1 MTGLH
6 DAPSAA
12 QLVQAVREWLD
23 RDVVS
28 ATTGR
33 LKFHARVASNVLA
46 IVEREL
52 ELGPEQ
58 ADAHRARLDALGVAD
73 EAELAAQVL
82 INARVPCEVEIRI
95 VHLSRQVGLARHARG
110 GRSLQ
115 PVECEAGRHKERRL
129 DVVP

>member
-1 MTGLH
+1 MTDGLH

-23 RDVVS
+23 RDVVT

-52 ELGPEQ
+52 ELGPQQGE
-58 ADAHRARLDALGVAD
+58 AHRARLAVLGVAD
-73 EAELAAQVL
+73 EAELAAQ
-82 INARVPCEVEIRI
+82 IR
-95 VHLSRQVGLARHARG
+95 
-110 GRSLQ
+110 
-115 PVECEAGRHKERRL
+115 AGALDGRL
-129 DVVP
+129 DEVRAAVWETVQAKLAVANPRYADED